1 MMARPRTFKNEDV
14 IKVMRQHEDPFL
26 TLGEIT
32 EELGMSKGAV
42 HTRLQELCD
51 QNEIHRKNV
60 GARAVVWW
68 LSG

>member
-1 MMARPRTFKNEDV
+1 MARPRTFNNKDMINM
-14 IKVMRQHEDPFL
+14 MRHHEDPFL

-42 HTRLQELCD
+42 HIRLQELCD
-51 QNEIHRKNV
+51 RNKMRRKNV
-60 GARAVVWW
+60 GAWAVVWW